1 MAARTSVT
9 LCFIN
14 NTLGTVM
21 KSRFEIKK
29 LFTVAALAF
38 SALSAHASAVLVF
51 GDRSVEQSTLTSI
64 LTSQGHTV
72 TNVSGIGLPANLS
85 GFDTIWAVNI
95 FSAFNSLAPS
105 LQSFLN
111 AGGGIH
117 FTGERPCCETAN
129 GTIEA
134 FLNANV
140 IGGGIGVGGLG
151 DTNGPYTFNATAVGG
166 ASTGLGAWV
175 PSASGRMSG
184 VTGRGLRFRR
194 SRRRRRPDLGADGRE
209 LVHVGPQ
216 PRCCRE
222 YAADLP
228 RKRRHPRRFGAG
240 AGDLAAHG
248 HGVGRAGTAPSQL
261 SAVAPGALCPRCEGW
276 PSACGRIG
284 AWARSSVFSCR

>member
-1 MAARTSVT
+1 
-9 LCFIN
+9 
-14 NTLGTVM
+14 M

-95 FSAFNSLAPS
+95 FSAFDSLAPS

-140 IGGGIGVGGLG
+140 IGGGIGVGDLG

-184 VTGRGLRFRR
+184 VTGDNILTSSVSGVTGAAFDSDDLVGGAGRISVLMDVNWFTSDPNRAAVVNTLQTFLENGSTPGASVPEPATLLLTATALAGLALRRR
-194 SRRRRRPDLGADGRE
+194 S
-209 LVHVGPQ
+209 
-216 PRCCRE
+216 
-222 YAADLP
+222 
-228 RKRRHPRRFGAG
+228 
-240 AGDLAAHG
+240 
-248 HGVGRAGTAPSQL
+248 
-261 SAVAPGALCPRCEGW
+261 
-276 PSACGRIG
+276 
-284 AWARSSVFSCR
+284 